1 MHNIL
6 VCDWADRYERL
17 IERRL
22 LESAITAKTMTD
34 YTRMIRIVRQFW
46 ADRVL
51 SEITVADIAM
61 CIDSMA
67 QTAPHSAHRFRLN
80 LSNFFLEAQRDGLLP
95 PGYNPALITREPFTP
110 IATRR
115 ITFPEW
121 LAVYRKAQSIAP
133 SYFPLAMLFALVTAQ
148 RRGDL
153 VAFHRAHLFDGYLHI
168 KQQKTGEMI
177 ALPMSL
183 RLDALGISLSEVIA
197 MSHPSGLLLRQ
208 KNGSPVN
215 PWSLSDW
222 FRRCRD
228 EALPI
233 TEMGRPPSFREQ
245 RSLSERLYRE
255 QGVDTRT
262 LLGHQFQSM
271 TDQYNSL
278 RGRDYRR
285 LTL

>member
-1 MHNIL
+1 MSSIL
-6 VCDWADRYERL
+6 VNDWADRYERL
-17 IERRL
+17 IEQRL
-22 LESAITAKTMTD
+22 LESAITVKTMAD
-34 YTRMIRIVRQFW
+34 YTRMIRHVRQLW
-46 ADRVL
+46 ADRIL
-51 SEITVADIAM
+51 SEISVADIAM
-61 CIDSMA
+61 RIDSMA
-67 QTAPHSAHRFRLN
+67 QRAPHSARRFRLN

-95 PGYNPALITREPFTP
+95 PGHNPALITREPFTP
-110 IATRR
+110 ITTRR

-121 LAVYRKAQSIAP
+121 ISVYRKAQSIAP
-133 SYFPLAMLFALVTAQ
+133 SYFPVAMLFALVTAQ

-177 ALPMSL
+177 ALPINL
-183 RLDALGISLSEVIA
+183 RLDALGVSLSEVIA
-197 MSHPSGLLLRQ
+197 MGHPSGLLLRQ
-208 KNGSPVN
+208 NNGNPVN
-215 PWSLSDW
+215 PWSLSYW

-228 EALPI
+228 EALPS
-233 TEMGRPPSFREQ
+233 TVTGRPPSFREQ

-255 QGVDTRT
+255 QGIDTRT
-262 LLGHQFQSM
+262 LLGHRFQSM